1 MGITVLRNVL
11 MDWSEYEID
20 DQIYIP
26 CNLGDLSVDT
36 EVHVLPCDLDRKR
49 EFQGLHYFLGIEQI
63 REVIED
69 LEAYLK
75 RSLTPIERLKATV
88 HYARYDANDPAALV
102 ED

>member
-1 MGITVLRNVL
+1 MGITVLGNVL

-20 DQIYIP
+20 DEIYIP
-26 CNLGDLSVDT
+26 CDVGNLSVDT
-36 EVHVLPCDLDRKR
+36 EVHVLPFERYRGR
-49 EFQGLHYFLGIEQI
+49 EFEGRHYFLGIEQI
-63 REVIED
+63 RDVIED